1 MNTLNVARA
10 FCLVL
15 LGFAQ
20 YGTCQTQSIAALASG
35 RADLSTLVA
44 ALTQAELVETFSADG
59 NYTVFAPTNDAFEA
73 FLNASSLT
81 AGDLLGNSTLLKSYL
96 TYHVLPSVV
105 ASGDINNGAVVET
118 LGGLSVG
125 FDTTDGV
132 KIAHGANTKVKVTE
146 ADIMASNGIIHVVDS
161 VLVPPTMTITEMVA
175 DTASLSTLLAA
186 VQAASLGDALAG
198 EGPLTVFAPTND
210 GANFTLTALGL
221 TQEELLASDNL
232 AKYLQYHVTNGVVL
246 SSKLTANTDI
256 ATLGDMTLPF
266 VLDGDK
272 DDLSILTP
280 ENIETADI
288 MATNGVVHTVNK
300 MMIPADSSAATT
312 GMMTWAVV
320 SLLLLAVGPLGL

>member
-198 EGPLTVFAPTND
+198 AGPLTVFAPTND

-221 TQEELLASDNL
+221 TPAELLASDDL
-232 AKYLQYHVTNGVVL
+232 AKYLQYHVTTGVVL
-246 SSKLTANTDI
+246 SSTLTANTDI

-266 VLDGDK
+266 FLDGDK